1 MPEDT
6 SEIIKMDPEGVDVG
20 EVMRSIDERI
30 ASRPDAPELKD
41 ETIEELERRGAGTS
55 RSDFFA
61 DPLQELTLSIQFA
74 RSFAEVSSDYQIG
87 SNRKVIGPLIVFVKK
102 VVRKLMKTY
111 IDAVFQQ
118 QREFNRQILSIIENL
133 DGLILR
139 DRARTHPGK
148 VDRLAF
154 AEKWGPDFDA
164 LAVQLAPVAAMFEGA
179 EWVVELGS
187 GRGMFLRAAL
197 DAGLEVVGV
206 EEDAALAADCQ
217 ERGLPVVCADPLVY
231 LEQVPLASIPAVFA
245 WGLGERSTT
254 NELHY
259 LLNQLSDHMA
269 KGARVVFINHR
280 PVSFYGGDT
289 AFRDPT
295 VTRLVHPETLVF
307 LLEKAG
313 FSGIESR
320 PFELDPQDRSK
331 EGEAVLKT
339 LKKLEKESPGI
350 TDAWGE
356 FVAPAHYIVE
366 ARR

>member
-139 DRARTHPGK
+139 DRARSHPGK

-164 LAVQLAPVAAMFEGA
+164 LAAQLAPVAAMFEGV

-197 DAGLEVVGV
+197 DSGLEVLGV
-206 EEDAALAADCQ
+206 EEDAALAG
-217 ERGLPVVCADPLVY
+217 GLP
-231 LEQVPLASIPAVFA
+231 
-245 WGLGERSTT
+245 
-254 NELHY
+254 
-259 LLNQLSDHMA
+259 
-269 KGARVVFINHR
+269 GAR
-280 PVSFYGGDT
+280 P
-289 AFRDPT
+289 A
-295 VTRLVHPETLVF
+295 
-307 LLEKAG
+307 
-313 FSGIESR
+313 SGLCR
-320 PFELDPQDRSK
+320 
-331 EGEAVLKT
+331 
-339 LKKLEKESPGI
+339 SPGLPG
-350 TDAWGE
+350 AG
-356 FVAPAHYIVE
+356 APGLHT
-366 ARR
+366 RRLRLGPGGAEHHQRTPLPPQPAGRPHGQGRPRASSSTIAPFHSTAAIRPSATPP